1 MKKRTWVR
9 AVATFGAIIVVVLCA
24 IVVDLSGTGVYTLS
38 LWQPVVLHPGL
49 DLGGGMRVVL
59 RAHPAP
65 GQVLDDRAM
74 ERTRRIIADRIGYG
88 LRLTSPIV
96 RTLARSRS
104 RYVSVE
110 WVGSKTV
117 APTVQF
123 LLQSRGQLSIIGL
136 HEIPPGQPLV
146 HECGKKPHPLE
157 VTDLIG
163 ASARGYPVLARGE
176 DVIVGSVA
184 IGTNTLGGAP
194 AVDATLVPATAA
206 RLTREIAARHISVV
220 GIAIDSTIYDVRPSG
235 HLLPVGNQFSITK
248 TTGSA
253 CKTTL
258 ISTTIDLA
266 IMLKYGV
273 MPVTLQMVSV
283 QAVGPLVQLVNV
295 DKLGLVSLIILVLV
309 ASVLCV
315 RYRLAAVVAIAAL
328 FVDVVVAVAVVKVV
342 ALTLTLAGLAGFS
355 LAVIIAVDVQRVVY
369 TRVSSRR
376 LAADFNQEH
385 RRMRPTTLDPAA
397 IALLISTIF
406 WWVGTASATGALT
419 DFATTL
425 FMGVTI
431 VATTALA
438 VRAAIQAATMA

>member
-117 APTVQF
+117 APTVEF

-194 AVDATLVPATAA
+194 AVDAALVPATAA

-220 GIAIDSTIYDVRPSG
+220 GIAIDGTIYDVRPSG

-248 TTGSA
+248 
-253 CKTTL
+253 
-258 ISTTIDLA
+258 
-266 IMLKYGV
+266 
-273 MPVTLQMVSV
+273 QMVSV

-355 LAVIIAVDVQRVVY
+355 LAVIIAVDVQRMVY

-376 LAADFNQEH
+376 LAADLNQEH